1 MNTNFVFP
9 RPQSGVSRPRPARA
23 AKWSSP
29 SAPSNLASSRNSNAL
44 RASILHT
51 ALELGIGTNSVVTD
65 WMFSNP
71 LMEEP
76 EDAVSPFVIFIQVLF
91 RVNYSRALQMWPSCT
106 LLSVSTQDGLSQI
119 SHPVE
124 PEGREAERSPFSVL
138 RVLHGANRSRGQQ
151 PAKI

>member
-9 RPQSGVSRPRPARA
+9 RPQAQSGVPRPRPARA

-29 SAPSNLASSRNSNAL
+29 SPPSNLASSRNSNAL

-71 LMEEP
+71 LVEEP
-76 EDAVSPFVIFIQVLF
+76 EDTVSRFVIFIQVLF
-91 RVNYSRALQMWPSCT
+91 RVNYSRATANVAQLHVCQRTTGLAKSPSC
-106 LLSVSTQDGLSQI
+106 
-119 SHPVE
+119 
-124 PEGREAERSPFSVL
+124 
-138 RVLHGANRSRGQQ
+138 
-151 PAKI
+151 